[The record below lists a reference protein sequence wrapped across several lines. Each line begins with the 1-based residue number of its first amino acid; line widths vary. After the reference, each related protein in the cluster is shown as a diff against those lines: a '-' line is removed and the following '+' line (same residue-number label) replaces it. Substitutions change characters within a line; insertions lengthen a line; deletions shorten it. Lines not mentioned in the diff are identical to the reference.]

1 MFMGY
6 YLNSS
11 AFRNQILPLIQGTKV
26 SSIGKTQLMKTM
38 VYIPPIDEQKRIADL
53 LHSIDIKIDLL
64 SATVDQMKHLKA
76 AMLQQLF
83 I

>member
-1 MFMGY
+1 
-6 YLNSS
+6 
-11 AFRNQILPLIQGTKV
+11 
-26 SSIGKTQLMKTM
+26 MKTM